1 VNDAEAIRR
10 SLEEPSAFEVIF
22 DRHFQVLQSYAR
34 RRVGP
39 SVGEDIA
46 AQTFVVAFQGRARF
60 DPAYPSARPWLF
72 GIATNIIRHHL
83 RDERTHLAAL
93 SRIRIDVSED
103 PVGDPER
110 LDARRLRPEIVDALL
125 SLSVPDRETFL
136 LVALGELNYE
146 ETANAL
152 GIPIGTVRSRIN
164 RARMRLRERL
174 GNEAA
179 IRNALTESGDVG
191 DGDG

>member
-1 VNDAEAIRR
+1 MNDAEAIQR
-10 SLEEPSAFEVIF
+10 SLEEPAAFEVIF
-22 DRHFQVLQSYAR
+22 ERYFQVLRSYAR

-39 SVGEDIA
+39 AAGEDVA
-46 AQTFVVAFQGRARF
+46 AQTFVVAFQGRSRF
-60 DPAYPSARPWLF
+60 DPNYPSARPWLF

-93 SRIRIDVSED
+93 SRIRIEASED
-103 PVGDPER
+103 PVDDPDR
-110 LDARRLRPEIVDALL
+110 LDADRLRPAIVDALL
-125 SLSVPDRETFL
+125 SLSVADRETFL
-136 LVALGELNYE
+136 LVALGELSYE

-174 GNEAA
+174 GDEAA
-179 IRNALTESGDVG
+179 ISNALTESGDG
-191 DGDG
+191 DG